1 MFANKFVSLH
11 SELIQLHAID
21 EHGAVIM
28 RKRLTRGQV
37 LPVLEKIPPCLV
49 GMEACGSAHH
59 WAREIQALGHEV
71 RLMPAQY
78 VEPYVKQKRLIGLR
92 PNNRTVSLLT
102 LCGHFPSHIVEGLL
116 RRLVSDRGM
125 ASLPVVEDLNVFED
139 CGLGFRPCFEAL
151 LVDQLLFQ

>member
-1 MFANKFVSLH
+1 MLDTYETI
-11 SELIQLHAID
+11 ELFGLTETAD
-21 EHGAVIM
+21 DLVIPNDDIL
-28 RKRLTRGQV
+28 RD
-37 LPVLEKIPPCLV
+37 KIVRETFENLFCELK
-49 GMEACGSAHH
+49 GTGL
-59 WAREIQALGHEV
+59 AREI
-71 RLMPAQY
+71 
-78 VEPYVKQKRLIGLR
+78 EPLAHGFASVLFRRRQTIGLR